1 MSDLGT
7 TPFSKKCEILG
18 DLWLD
23 YREDESFKDFFEYND
38 LGVPIAYAVQEK
50 LIEKLTSEGTRIV
63 EESFRLLLAGLS
75 VEDTGF
81 DSLEDLLEIDE

>member
-23 YREDESFKDFFEYND
+23 HQEDESFQEFFEYND
-38 LGVPIAYAVQEK
+38 LGVPIAYAIQTK
-50 LIEKLTSEGTRIV
+50 LIEKLTSEGIRIV
-63 EESFRLLLAGLS
+63 EESFRLLLEGLS

>member
-18 DLWLD
+18 DLWLE
-23 YREDESFKDFFEYND
+23 YRQDESFQDFFEYSD
-38 LGVPIAYAVQEK
+38 LGVPIAYGIQNK

>member
-18 DLWLD
+18 DLWLEHQ
-23 YREDESFKDFFEYND
+23 EDERFQDFFEYSD
-38 LGVPIAYAVQEK
+38 LGLPIAFAIQTK
-50 LIEKLTSEGTRIV
+50 LIEKLTSEGIRIV
-63 EESFRLLLAGLS
+63 EESFRLFLEGLS

>member
-1 MSDLGT
+1 MSDLDT

-18 DLWLD
+18 DLWTE
-23 YREDESFKDFFEYND
+23 YRDDEEFKDFFEYND
-38 LGVPIAYAVQEK
+38 LGVPMAYAVVSK
-50 LIEKLTSEGTRIV
+50 LIEKLTPDGQRYI
-63 EESFRLLLAGLS
+63 EESFRILLSGLA

>member
-18 DLWLD
+18 DLWLE
-23 YREDESFKDFFEYND
+23 YREDETFQDFFEYND

-81 DSLEDLLEIDE
+81 DSLEHLLEIDE

>member
-1 MSDLGT
+1 MSDLGI

-23 YREDESFKDFFEYND
+23 YREDETFQDFFEYND

>member
-1 MSDLGT
+1 MSDLGI

-18 DLWLD
+18 DLWRE
-23 YREDESFKDFFEYND
+23 YRDDEEFKDFFEYND
-38 LGVPIAYAVQEK
+38 LGVPLGYAIESK
-50 LIEKLTSEGTRIV
+50 LIEKLTPSGVGLI
-63 EESFRLLLAGLS
+63 EESFRILLAGLS

>member
-23 YREDESFKDFFEYND
+23 YREDESFQDFFEYND
-38 LGVPIAYAVQEK
+38 LGVPIAYGIQTK
-50 LIEKLTSEGTRIV
+50 LVEKLTSEGTRIV